1 MHKSTPKQSKK
12 KNQKIYFPS
21 PILKTNI
28 VLNVKTKFVSFDAS
42 PPPER
47 PPADD
52 EDHEE
57 ERLEEVGQGHE
68 EEDQDEGMDG
78 GDE

>member
-1 MHKSTPKQSKK
+1 MGGRKSPKLLFLWILFKSKPE
-12 KNQKIYFPS
+12 QEYD
-21 PILKTNI
+21 
-28 VLNVKTKFVSFDAS
+28 KTKFVSFDAP

-52 EDHEE
+52 E
-57 ERLEEVGQGHE
+57 GHE
-68 EEDQDEGMDG
+68 KEDQDEGKDE

>member
-1 MHKSTPKQSKK
+1 MAPRKRLKGQSSSTAEPEQE
-12 KNQKIYFPS
+12 YD
-21 PILKTNI
+21 
-28 VLNVKTKFVSFDAS
+28 KTKFVSFDAP

-52 EDHEE
+52 E
-57 ERLEEVGQGHE
+57 GHE

>member
-1 MHKSTPKQSKK
+1 MAPRKRLKGQSSSTAEPEQE
-12 KNQKIYFPS
+12 YD
-21 PILKTNI
+21 
-28 VLNVKTKFVSFDAS
+28 KTKFVSFDAP

>member
-1 MHKSTPKQSKK
+1 MAPRKRLKGQSSSTAEPEQE
-12 KNQKIYFPS
+12 YD
-21 PILKTNI
+21 
-28 VLNVKTKFVSFDAS
+28 KTKFVSFDAP

-78 GDE
+78 GYE